1 MARLEKIYDV
11 YFNGIKRGTGTKKEI
26 SKMLCVSPHSVAAW
40 VKNGMANSPK
50 KNAVKIAIVNEK
62 AMMEK
67 YPGGK
72 PYGGSKSKTSDEI
85 TDRERRKH
93 ETKEERRLRRNIRA
107 QMAIENSR
115 KDDSVFK

>member
-11 YFNGIKRGTGTKKEI
+11 YFNGIKTVTGTKKEI
-26 SKMLCVSPHSVAAW
+26 SKMLCISPHSVAAL

-67 YPGGK
+67 YPGWK
-72 PYGGSKSKTSDEI
+72 PYGGSKSKISDEI
-85 TDRERRKH
+85 TDRDRRKN